1 MAAVPPGLIASLDIA
16 NAANWSIGV
25 QWRFVLVLRPSL
37 TAVGALVEFSCCKRA
52 GGAREPNAQV
62 GGAVWNN
69 ATLFGSLLSSTEKV
83 DVNKLTGPVMFVQF
97 TR

>member
-1 MAAVPPGLIASLDIA
+1 MAAVPAGLISSLDIA
-16 NAANWSIGV
+16 NAVNWSIGV

-62 GGAVWNN
+62 RGAAWNN
-69 ATLFGSLLSSTEKV
+69 ATLF
-83 DVNKLTGPVMFVQF
+83 
-97 TR
+97 